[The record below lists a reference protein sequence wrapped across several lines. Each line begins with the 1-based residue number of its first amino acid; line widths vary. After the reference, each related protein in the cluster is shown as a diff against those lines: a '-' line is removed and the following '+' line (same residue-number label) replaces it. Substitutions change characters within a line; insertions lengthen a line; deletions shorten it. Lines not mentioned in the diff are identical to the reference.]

1 MKISK
6 INLLFIATLLFMAL
20 PLLIT
25 GNVGAAVGPTYLSDG
40 AVQNNSGGWNLPSH
54 GTCLG
59 GTLSAPVTV
68 PNVNVSQCYL
78 QTDSSVAA
86 ATQTQC
92 TAAGFTWNTRVTPN
106 VCSNTWTWTYAYSG
120 NDQCLRCHNTGYMQ
134 TTHGAGALVAAK
146 ESYLK
151 TGHKNMLRKV
161 QPAGVSDPADV
172 LSTDPAPGFYTA
184 GYPWAGPDANGNLAV
199 YSGDGTNTY
208 NFANGSITLA
218 NGTVANLYWIYGDW
232 IAPAP
237 TSFYGTDAYSQ
248 NRTTFAGN
256 NGYSC
261 ANCHSTGFQ
270 DNSNP
275 GIQSLGTATGSVTPL
290 EPLASFPG
298 LSPVTAASPRWDR
311 YGIQCSRCH
320 YSTYPAVGNLSTCKS
335 ITNQTFCTA
344 NGGTWNATT
353 NTCSTISGLDSTT
366 CTTNGGTY
374 TAGNP
379 YSAATYST
387 YGPQLRATGTH
398 NNNVNSLTE
407 GWNVTNLCYGC
418 HQSTSGIAG
427 ANDPYDGTTKNPT
440 TIPVGVS
447 HGAAY
452 GRDFNGH
459 VLGNSFLNSPHAQFT
474 GTFVTNPVGET
485 DLYNSNQS
493 QYASVFSG
501 AACNSNATA
510 DCNWDSGAP
519 ENQGSCTTCH
529 DVHQSLVVANNVPIR
544 RECQDCHQGSQASD
558 GSGGQAPLVSEINH
572 PTGNGTPFDNTKY
585 DNACVVCHMATQA
598 EANGDQNSMP
608 VHVWRINTNPSY
620 NTFPTMAQFYGGS
633 CSVHAGALSTNNAF
647 VKVYASDT
655 SSANCT
661 ANSGIWTATT
671 PSRMATESP
680 DGDYANAVWV
690 DLDLACGQCHGGS
703 STSTHNGAPY
713 IAKADL
719 AQYAAVMHG
728 VAAGTV
734 PPTVS
739 SAITAAGGTFATN
752 VVITLKD
759 ASTDPAT
766 AQGSLVVSIDW
777 GDGAVSN
784 GMGGGSFTHTYAN
797 AGTFSIVETVT
808 NAAGLSTSQYTQEL
822 ISAAAATTSITGA
835 VYNDFGSDTVPA
847 VGVKVKLKNAAGMI
861 KQVVT
866 TDASGNYAFTNITS
880 PTAQTY
886 TIVAKNVGTQF
897 SYTSATI
904 ASGTALPATANLN
917 LNAATI
923 RVSGG
928 TLYPYAKVIITN
940 GTQTIKKWTSTIV
953 PIGTNN
959 DYFTKF
965 KNLSATAPWTITAT
979 TTVTGTTQV
988 LNCTV
993 TPGSIDLTAAT
1004 LDFSGETPTVSAT
1017 ISNCQ

>member
-1 MKISK
+1 MKISRM
-6 INLLFIATLLFMAL
+6 NLLFIATLLFLAI
-20 PLLIT
+20 PLIMT
-25 GNVGAAVGPTYLSDG
+25 GNAGAVYLSDG
-40 AVQNNSGGWNLPSH
+40 AVQNSSGGWNLPSDL
-54 GTCLG
+54 GTCWDGPISG
-59 GTLSAPVTV
+59 GHLDATLTPMQCFGPGNTNTDPTVT
-68 PNVNVSQCYL
+68 
-78 QTDSSVAA
+78 
-86 ATQTQC
+86 ATTVKATC
-92 TAAGFTWNTRVTPN
+92 TAAGFKWAYGAPDGTAGACGNNWDF
-106 VCSNTWTWTYAYSG
+106 TYTYSG
-120 NDQCLRCHNTGYMQ
+120 NDQCLRCHNTAYMAA
-134 TTHGAGALVAAK
+134 HGSSIADK
-146 ESYLK
+146 SSYLK

-161 QPAGVSDPADV
+161 QPAGVADPAD
-172 LSTDPAPGFYTA
+172 SATTNPGARYIA
-184 GYPWAGPDANGNLAV
+184 GFPWAGPDSNGNLAI
-199 YSGDGTNTY
+199 YTSDGTNTL
-208 NFANGSITLA
+208 NFADGSITLA
-218 NGTVANLYWIYGDW
+218 SDGSKHNLYWIYGDW

-237 TSFYGTDAYSQ
+237 TAFYGTDAYNQ
-248 NRTTFAGN
+248 TRTTFGAN
-256 NGYSC
+256 NNYTC

-270 DNSNP
+270 DSTNV
-275 GIQSLGTATGSVTPL
+275 GIQNTGTYPTVSYTAK
-290 EPLASFPG
+290 EPQASFPG
-298 LSPVTAASPRWDR
+298 LTAIASGSQFDL

-320 YSTYPAVGNLSTCKS
+320 YSTYPAVTPNAAA
-335 ITNQTFCTA
+335 QTQF
-344 NGGTWNATT
+344 
-353 NTCSTISGLDSTT
+353 
-366 CTTNGGTY
+366 
-374 TAGNP
+374 
-379 YSAATYST
+379 
-387 YGPQLRATGTH
+387 GPQVRKTGTH
-398 NNNVNSLTE
+398 NNNADSLAAGQDITE
-407 GWNVTNLCYGC
+407 ICFGC
-418 HQSTSGIAG
+418 HQSTSGIT
-427 ANDPYDGTTKNPT
+427 DSNPAE
-440 TIPVGVS
+440 IPTGVS

-474 GTFVTNPVGET
+474 GTFITNPLNEKDIYG
-485 DLYNSNQS
+485 NAQS

-647 VKVYASDT
+647 VQVYASDT

-661 ANSGIWTATT
+661 ANSGTWTATT
-671 PSRMATESP
+671 QNKLATMTP
-680 DGDYANAVWV
+680 DGDYAKAVWV

-784 GMGGGSFTHTYAN
+784 GMGGGSFMHTYAN